1 MKLTLNE
8 TRALFYNT
16 EYPHLINTPVLKRAL
31 ASGTKKM
38 ENHMYTLRS
47 EEVFNMGVS
56 AAKKGK
62 SAVPSDMGCLEQITW
77 YDGYCSIRK
86 DVKNPYR
93 S

>member
-1 MKLTLNE
+1 
-8 TRALFYNT
+8 
-16 EYPHLINTPVLKRAL
+16 
-31 ASGTKKM
+31 
-38 ENHMYTLRS
+38 MYTLRS